1 MKKIVVL
8 GAGLSG
14 LASAAL
20 LAQAG
25 HQVTVLEQGDWI
37 GGKSRRLTLA
47 GQIVDTGPSLVTFPG
62 VWQKFLDTYQ
72 QLGGKVAAAPDFI
85 RLPEVGRY
93 FFQGQEIDIPIP
105 PGHPWYESWRRFADQ
120 HEPLSDAITKLLTT
134 GPTDTASLP
143 ALGELLRVYRSGLTT
158 SSYLTGLKWMPQGLR
173 DLIAIHTLNA
183 GVAPDQTLPIYASM
197 TAIMAKDGITVPKGG
212 VNELPRLMAMLAE
225 AAGAEI
231 RLNTKASKIS
241 KGMVEAGAESFN
253 ADVVVSSLDAAVT
266 NQLLTGR
273 PATAARNR
281 SCSGVAIYAALSEPL
296 PDGTVTHSVVM
307 PDQPHRLYAALKE
320 NRAPEQT
327 MTFVNYYLPGGIYD
341 NLLPTVAVL
350 LTAPADGAKND
361 LTTPWVRAEV
371 DRVSKLIGLNKPI
384 DSYFAE
390 HQILNADY
398 FGGYGHPLGA
408 LYGAKNPMWQ
418 SGPFHSPGYRSP
430 LRPWLYRVGASVH
443 PGGGIPAVI
452 GGAMNSIA
460 PLIREYPQQKT
471 SARSG

>member
-62 VWQKFLDTYQ
+62 VWQKFLDTYKD
-72 QLGGKVAAAPDFI
+72 LGGSVELAPEFI
-85 RLPEVGRY
+85 ELPEVGRY
-93 FFQGQEIDIPIP
+93 FFQGEEIDIPIP
-105 PGHPWYESWRRFADQ
+105 PNHRWYEPWRRFASL

-158 SSYLTGLKWMPQGLR
+158 SSYLAGLKWMPQGLK

-183 GVAPDQTLPIYASM
+183 GVAPNQTLPIYASM

-212 VNELPRLMAMLAE
+212 VNELPRYMAKLAE
-225 AAGAEI
+225 ASGAEI
-231 RLNTKASKIS
+231 KLGTRVTKIS
-241 KGMVEAGAESFN
+241 KGQVVAGGENFS
-253 ADVVVSSLDAAVT
+253 ADVVISSLDAAVT
-266 NQLLTGR
+266 NHLLTGK
-273 PATAARNR
+273 ALQAAKYR
-281 SCSGVAIYAALSEPL
+281 SCSGVAIYAALREPL
-296 PDGTVTHSVVM
+296 PEGTVTHSVVM
-307 PDQPHRLYAALKE
+307 PDQPNKLYSALKE
-320 NRAPEQT
+320 NRAPEHT

-341 NLLPTVAVL
+341 NQLPTVAVL
-350 LTAPADGAKND
+350 LTAPADGAKSEIE
-361 LTTPWVRAEV
+361 TPWVRNEIN
-371 DRVSKLIGLNKPI
+371 RVSKLIGLEMPI

-390 HQILNADY
+390 HQVLNADY

-430 LRPWLYRVGASVH
+430 FRPWLYRVGASVH

-460 PLIREYPQQKT
+460 PLIREYPRKRP

>member
-62 VWQKFLDTYQ
+62 VWQKFLDTYR
-72 QLGGKVAAAPDFI
+72 QLGGKVDGAPEFI

-105 PGHPWYESWRRFADQ
+105 PGHPWYEPWRMFAGV

-143 ALGELLRVYRSGLTT
+143 ALGELLKVYRFGLTT
-158 SSYLTGLKWMPQGLR
+158 SSYLAGLTWMPQGLK

-183 GVAPDQTLPIYASM
+183 GVAPNQTLPIYASM

-212 VNELPRLMAMLAE
+212 VNELPRFMAKLAE
-225 AAGAEI
+225 DSGAEI
-231 RLNTKASKIS
+231 RFNTKASKIS
-241 KGMVEAGAESFN
+241 KGVVAAGTERFE

-266 NQLLTGR
+266 NHLLTGR
-273 PATAARNR
+273 TATAARSR

-307 PDQPHRLYAALKE
+307 PDQPQRLYTALKE
-320 NRAPEQT
+320 NREPEQT

-341 NLLPTVAVL
+341 NQLPTVAVL

-361 LTTPWVRAEV
+361 LKTPWVRAEV
-371 DRVSKLIGLNKPI
+371 DRVSKLIGLEKPI

-390 HQILNADY
+390 YQILNADY
-398 FGGYGHPLGA
+398 FGSYGHPLGA

-452 GGAMNSIA
+452 GGAMNAIA
-460 PLIREYPQQKT
+460 PLLRP
-471 SARSG
+471 